1 MTQWAVASVPPGIPG
16 GVPPHALRSE
26 DAPEPSMGGQQRDTR
41 KRSSHVVAGA
51 GRVDVT
57 GVLEVNDEGGP
68 ADEDYVLPVQVAVAD
83 ALGVE
88 PLEKVDQKRA

>member
-1 MTQWAVASVPPGIPG
+1 
-16 GVPPHALRSE
+16 
-26 DAPEPSMGGQQRDTR
+26 MGGQQRDTR
-41 KRSSHVVAGA
+41 KRPSHVVAGA